1 MKEYFVSWIKIT
13 NIEIFNIMKEEEFWK
28 IRNFAIRIM
37 NGEVLDSPEELQFYL
52 NYREEIEK
60 MLKGFSDEDNIFNK

>member
-1 MKEYFVSWIKIT
+1 
-13 NIEIFNIMKEEEFWK
+13 MKEEEFWK

-52 NYREEIEK
+52 NHREEIEK